1 MLRYSHTRSMAL
13 VSLVALTGT
22 AVGMGALL
30 APGIE
35 REGSATHI
43 AEMREMECTPF
54 DTSHFDGLTSW
65 TKGEALNV
73 SSIEG
78 KVVLVGFVH
87 SSEPKSWLTLSTLAR
102 YERQNAKDGLVVLA
116 VHPDM
121 GWDEI
126 QSKVDA
132 GRVRVQVAQDPGAE
146 FTKAMKSDDA
156 PDLYLIDR
164 AGQLRY
170 ADIESKSLKTAV
182 GQLLRETPD
191 QAIENAKLQSQ
202 GLPVADA
209 AEQSTDQPT
218 KKVIPSEAYANASW
232 PAFNRSKLSAKDFQ
246 GKPLPKPLGN
256 EQWLSKEKPLEG
268 KVLILDFW
276 ATWCGPCR
284 AASPKLEEI
293 QREYEG
299 KLEVLAIGGSSD
311 DERTHKS
318 YVFRSP
324 KAYSNL
330 YDKDDT
336 INNAMEVR
344 GIPHTVVMST
354 DGVIRWQG
362 NPLQED
368 FKDIVKQVV
377 ESDPMFDAKWTST
390 DASGSEETGAQKP
403 VPSAYAN
410 ANWPAQNTGE
420 LYASNHQGSTLPVPL
435 GNEKWLSEK
444 LDTEGKVIM
453 LDFWATWCGPCKEF
467 SPIANKLQV
476 KHRDKL
482 AVLAISGQNDS
493 ESKVQSFIDR
503 NRVAYS
509 HLYDQ
514 NQSVYKS
521 LGVRGIPHVV
531 LLSTDGV
538 IRWQGYPM
546 DPSFERTLEQIL
558 DADPMLND

>member
-1 MLRYSHTRSMAL
+1 MLRHTHTRSMAL

-22 AVGMGALL
+22 ALGMGVLL
-30 APGIE
+30 APGID

-54 DTSHFDGLTSW
+54 DASQFDSLSSW
-65 TKGEALNV
+65 TKGETLNA

-78 KVVLVGFVH
+78 KVVLIGFVH

-102 YERQNAKDGLVVLA
+102 YERQNANEGLVVLA
-116 VHPDM
+116 VHPDL
-121 GWDEI
+121 GWDEV

-132 GRVRVQVAQDPGAE
+132 GRVRVQVAQDPGGE

-182 GQLLRETPD
+182 GQLLRETPE
-191 QAIENAKLQSQ
+191 QAIENAKLQAQ
-202 GLPVADA
+202 GLPMADA
-209 AEQSTDQPT
+209 TDEKTDAPAER
-218 KKVIPSEAYANASW
+218 VIPSEAYANANW
-232 PAFNRSKLSAKDFQ
+232 PAINSNKLSAKDFQ

-256 EQWLSKEKPLEG
+256 EQWLSKEKPIEG
-268 KVLILDFW
+268 KVLVLDFW

-293 QREYEG
+293 QRELEG
-299 KLEVLAIGGSSD
+299 KVEVLAIGGASD

-318 YVFRSP
+318 YVFKSP

-330 YDKDDT
+330 YDKNDT
-336 INNAMEVR
+336 INNALEVR
-344 GIPHTVVMST
+344 GIPHTVIMST

-362 NPLQED
+362 NPLQEN
-368 FKDIVKQVV
+368 FKDIVNQVV
-377 ESDPMFDAKWTST
+377 EADPMFDAKWTST
-390 DASGSEETGAQKP
+390 DASSSESTGEETDA
-403 VPSAYAN
+403 SAYAN
-410 ANWPAQNTGE
+410 ADWPAHNRGE
-420 LYASNHQGSTLPVPL
+420 LYAANHQGDALPVPL
-435 GNEKWLSEK
+435 GNEKWLTEK
-444 LDTEGKVIM
+444 VDTEGKVIL

-476 KHRDKL
+476 KHRDEL
-482 AVLAISGQNDS
+482 AVLAISGQNDP
-493 ESKVQSFIDR
+493 ESKVQSFIGR

-509 HLYDQ
+509 HLYDE

-546 DPSFERTLEQIL
+546 DPNFEKALEQIL
-558 DADPMLND
+558 DADPMLNN